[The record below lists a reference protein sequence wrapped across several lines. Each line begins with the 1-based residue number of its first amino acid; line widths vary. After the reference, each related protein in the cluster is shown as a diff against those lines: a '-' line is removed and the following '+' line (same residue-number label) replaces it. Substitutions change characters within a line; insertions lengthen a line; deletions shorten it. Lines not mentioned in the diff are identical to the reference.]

1 MVRGT
6 KRRHLRR
13 SLVAL
18 AEYWHPDPPYRKIP
32 KTFQAMGGQMSDT
45 GLQKLAF
52 FLLILL
58 ILFVSIA
65 GGV

>member
-1 MVRGT
+1 
-6 KRRHLRR
+6 
-13 SLVAL
+13 
-18 AEYWHPDPPYRKIP
+18 
-32 KTFQAMGGQMSDT
+32 MGRWGAFMSET

-52 FLLILL
+52 FVLVLL